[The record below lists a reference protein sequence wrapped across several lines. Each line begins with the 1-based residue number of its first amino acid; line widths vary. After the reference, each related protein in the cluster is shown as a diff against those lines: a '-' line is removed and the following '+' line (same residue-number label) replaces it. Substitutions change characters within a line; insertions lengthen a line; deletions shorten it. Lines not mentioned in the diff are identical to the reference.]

1 MLYLIKRFNTQNF
14 DGKMEYHSRLTTDK
28 KEACSKS
35 AASQRWWWVQWG
47 WRLNVL
53 WPQSISVTHVTQI
66 HFIDSIIIWKKK
78 TKTKARNEWPQ
89 LLVKVSS
96 IMSEQLKVI
105 QLKRHN
111 SNPALSFPAWAHS
124 QRHCFSPQ
132 SSLSII
138 LPVTQ
143 KGHFMITY

>member
-1 MLYLIKRFNTQNF
+1 MLYLIKHFNTQNWWKDNGMSLRIDNWQKGGCF
-14 DGKMEYHSRLTTDK
+14 TKVMMSAMRVTSKCPLTSKHFRRACHTNPFHSQYHYL
-28 KEACSKS
+28 
-35 AASQRWWWVQWG
+35 
-47 WRLNVL
+47 
-53 WPQSISVTHVTQI
+53 
-66 HFIDSIIIWKKK
+66 KKK
-78 TKTKARNEWPQ
+78 QTKARNEWPR
-89 LLVKVSS
+89 LLVKASS
-96 IMSEQLKVI
+96 IMSEQLKEI
-105 QLKRHN
+105 QLERHS

>member
-1 MLYLIKRFNTQNF
+1 MVRWWNVTQ
-14 DGKMEYHSRLTTDK
+14 DWQLTK
-28 KEACSKS
+28 KE

-47 WRLNVL
+47 WHLNVL
-53 WPQSISVTHVTQI
+53 WPQSISGEHVTQI
-66 HFIDSIIIWKKK
+66 HFILSIIIWKKK
-78 TKTKARNEWPQ
+78 QTKARNEWPR
-89 LLVKVSS
+89 LLVKASS
-96 IMSEQLKVI
+96 TMSKQLKEI
-105 QLKRHN
+105 QLERHS
-111 SNPALSFPAWAHS
+111 SNPVLSFPAWAHS